1 MLWPWHR
8 LEATALIQPL
18 AWEFPYAVGVAL
30 KRQKQK
36 QNPFFKRQNWSSL
49 VAQQVKD
56 PMCDPWPGNFHMPW
70 ARAKKDK
77 IIFKSFSANQNHV
90 KIDHG
95 M

>member
-1 MLWPWHR
+1 M
-8 LEATALIQPL
+8 
-18 AWEFPYAVGVAL
+18 
-30 KRQKQK
+30 
-36 QNPFFKRQNWSSL
+36 
-49 VAQQVKD
+49 AQQVKD